1 MCNDLS
7 SINIEN
13 RRFTYINAAGEL
25 VVLEVGDVLERV
37 DKDGVRYEVN
47 PAWVC
52 PSKSLII
59 NNP

>member
-7 SINIEN
+7 PINIEN

-25 VVLEVGDVLERV
+25 VILEVGEVLESV
-37 DKDGVRYEVN
+37 DAGGVRYEVN

-52 PSKSLII
+52 PSK
-59 NNP
+59 